1 MTTKDA
7 EGNSPAIVPPVVL
20 TFETTDTKLY
30 VDCILNHLIDPK
42 FANVNRL
49 FVLLITRTD
58 MRDYKNS
65 FSNYYVPDAKIEG
78 FNVLIDRKSLFDL
91 PVKNKEEAYE
101 KIIEMSNYND

>member
-1 MTTKDA
+1 MTKFLNQSKSGFKGTIKW
-7 EGNSPAIVPPVVL
+7 NKYRLQMTVQPQNNN
-20 TFETTDTKLY
+20 
-30 VDCILNHLIDPK
+30 LNHLIDPK